1 MVGTWLKQAKKKARQ
16 IEATCVK
23 KKETGILT
31 FLSFAI
37 AFCITI
43 PKFLEIE
50 ESKMLPKGLK
60 TGNVKARN
68 FKISQN
74 LMKSSINFVKYRQI

>member
-1 MVGTWLKQAKKKARQ
+1 MVGTWLKQAKKKAKQ

-23 KKETGILT
+23 KKETAILS

-37 AFCITI
+37 AFVLRFQNFWKLKS
-43 PKFLEIE
+43 PKCCL
-50 ESKMLPKGLK
+50 KNLK
-60 TGNVKARN
+60 TGSVKARN

-74 LMKSSINFVKYRQI
+74 LMKLSINFVKYHQT